1 MESNS
6 ESLHMDNSSEVKNH
20 DDVTG
25 LTNELCQRIIAMLS
39 RKLASVNATTHLDI
53 TQIGNHFI
61 SPSNYGLFKS
71 NFWILDSRATSHVC
85 NNKDIFFNMRKVC
98 NTRIRLPNQLIIPV
112 EEIGDIKLNK
122 DLLLHDVL
130 FVPQFAL
137 NLVSVTSLTIHEKG
151 LMVELYH
158 DYANIKQIFKRT
170 VIGKGKVKDGL
181 YLLQDEE
188 MEAHVFFPFLSNND
202 TKD

>member
-1 MESNS
+1 
-6 ESLHMDNSSEVKNH
+6 
-20 DDVTG
+20 
-25 LTNELCQRIIAMLS
+25 
-39 RKLASVNATTHLDI
+39 
-53 TQIGNHFI
+53 
-61 SPSNYGLFKS
+61 
-71 NFWILDSRATSHVC
+71 
-85 NNKDIFFNMRKVC
+85 MRKVC
-98 NTRIRLPNQLIIPV
+98 NTRIRLPNQLILPV

-122 DLLLHDVL
+122 DLLLHEVL

-137 NLVSVTSLTIHEKG
+137 NLVSVTSLTNHEKG

-188 MEAHVFFPFLSNND
+188 MEAQVFSISFQQ
-202 TKD
+202 